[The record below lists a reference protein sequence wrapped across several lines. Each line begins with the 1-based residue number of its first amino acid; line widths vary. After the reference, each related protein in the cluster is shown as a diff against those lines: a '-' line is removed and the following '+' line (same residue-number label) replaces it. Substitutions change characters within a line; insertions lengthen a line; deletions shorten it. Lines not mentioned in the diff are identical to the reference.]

1 MHLENL
7 RLVVTD
13 ADLNALAFRFQPQID
28 KVRDISVAIV
38 PEGIH
43 VRGIY
48 DAALAIPFDA
58 LWEVLVWEGNLA
70 ARLGRLKTG
79 FLSLG
84 LVRSYVVSAVAGT
97 AKAIGRHGDMLLL
110 DVDALLAAQG
120 VPLQTNLSSIQC
132 HRGSLV
138 IEARAVI

>member
-1 MHLENL
+1 MHLETL
-7 RLVVTD
+7 RLVVTE
-13 ADLNALAFRFQPQID
+13 ADLNALAPRFLAQIE

-38 PEGIH
+38 PQGIH
-43 VRGIY
+43 VRGTY
-48 DAALAIPFDA
+48 DAALPIPFDA
-58 LWEVLVWEGNLA
+58 LWEVLVWQGNLA

-84 LVRSYVVSAVAGT
+84 LVRSYVVSAIAG
-97 AKAIGRHGDMLLL
+97 AARIIGRHSDMLLL
-110 DVDALLAAQG
+110 DVDALLAAKG

-132 HRGSLV
+132 HWGKLV